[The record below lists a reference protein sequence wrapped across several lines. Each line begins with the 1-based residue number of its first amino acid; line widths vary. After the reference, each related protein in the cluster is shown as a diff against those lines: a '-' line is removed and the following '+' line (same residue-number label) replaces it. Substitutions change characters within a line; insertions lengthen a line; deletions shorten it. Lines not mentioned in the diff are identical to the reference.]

1 MTEHSLWRFARAFHR
16 VLSERQIDQLGAVLD
31 ENVDWAIYGPID
43 MFAFFGTR
51 RGKHAVI
58 DTIRQIGD
66 AVRLHRFD
74 REAVTLADD
83 SAASLMRYSLTPANS
98 SRLISAR
105 VAQFTHFR
113 SGRLTNLRAVIDTF
127 DLVEQSLG
135 RQIHLPRSHH
145 SAVRIKEAVID

>member
-1 MTEHSLWRFARAFHR
+1 MTEHSLWRFARALHR
-16 VLSERQIDQLGAVLD
+16 SLSERQTDQLEAVLD
-31 ENVDWAIYGPID
+31 ENIDWAIYGPID
-43 MFAFFGTR
+43 MFAFFGAR

-58 DTIRQIGD
+58 DTIRQMGD

-74 REAVTLADD
+74 REAIMLADD

-98 SRLISAR
+98 SRPISVR

-113 SGRLTNLRAVIDTF
+113 AGRLTSLRAVIDTF

-135 RQIHLPRSHH
+135 RQIHLPKI
-145 SAVRIKEAVID
+145 A